1 MRFRY
6 LSVPIAALCL
16 HATIIA
22 RPVLAQNAPPKNA
35 LITAVQDNQQILLGI
50 GADSGAVPGAVYG
63 IVRDG
68 RIRARVQV
76 LAVRPDESTA
86 RIIEAEEDFIVSVG
100 DSGQFIS
107 VQDIIAPTPIE
118 APPVVE
124 TPIET
129 PTVVE
134 TPMVETP
141 VETPMVETP
150 VIIVP
155 PTETVTGTV
164 IPATVTGTPLQ
175 SMIVTA
181 VDENRVTFG
190 AGADRGVTTNTK
202 IPLTRNGEIIGIA
215 RIQIVEE
222 NQSRGEIVWTDP
234 TAVAI
239 QVGDNGSLMAMAVPT
254 MPGAGI
260 TDGSVVVIDTTGN
273 NGGGKSAPIPTAP
286 IRYETGASNA
296 VVPFNTPTY
305 ELLASLA
312 TSKLITQ
319 YPAQMFRDDGVRQHR
334 SAEDLTLSRAEIA
347 GLVKQAITNA
357 DDRDELSGKERAALQ
372 ILTREYRPELSI
384 LGVSFESL
392 QEMSRGKGFTFGI
405 SGQTRLSGVF
415 GDTDNVLEPFSERQ
429 GGRRSRSGFDTR
441 TDIFGTSGDKFK
453 FFAQIDGGSD
463 ARRGSNDN
471 NFEVRRAFV
480 DYDANKLLRGLSLRA
495 GRDEIWWGPG
505 HFGTLLLGDTAG
517 PLNTLQTSFKRGS
530 YQLDSLYAPL
540 DTGPLGGRRSLYGH
554 NLHARIGKQTRI
566 GLAETLLLP
575 KDTLDPIAFVSTFSP
590 IPLFTTE
597 RLRHRN
603 TAQDNGN
610 SLVQAYIEHSVA
622 RGVRGWGELLV
633 DDIGVNTNNLTRNRI
648 GTLLGMHLFTPRD
661 PARLGAFVEYANL
674 QGRTYLA
681 LQNLSDSDYFYR
693 NRPLG
698 YPVAPPQNSL
708 QGGAE
713 SLRLEGYWR
722 IQPKLRIG
730 GGIEF
735 ADLGSEQTNLS
746 RQQTLRLRAAYDF
759 SRNFTLVGRLQRVST
774 DRVGGVINNNLKQNL
789 LQVELVRSF

>member
-6 LSVPIAALCL
+6 LSLPIAAVCL
-16 HATIIA
+16 HATIAA
-22 RPVLAQNAPPKNA
+22 RPVWAQNEPPKSA
-35 LITAVQDNQQILLGI
+35 LITAVQDTQILLGI
-50 GADSGAVPGAVYG
+50 GANDGAVRGAIYG
-63 IVRDG
+63 IVRNG
-68 RIRARVQV
+68 RVQARVQV
-76 LAVRPDESTA
+76 LEVRPDESTA
-86 RIIEAEEDFIVSVG
+86 RIIEADDDFIVSVG
-100 DSGQFIS
+100 DSGQFIA
-107 VQDIIAPTPIE
+107 VQDVVAP
-118 APPVVE
+118 
-124 TPIET
+124 
-129 PTVVE
+129 
-134 TPMVETP
+134 TP
-141 VETPMVETP
+141 VETPPVVVPPIETPPVVTPPVETP
-150 VIIVP
+150 MTETPVTVVP
-155 PTETVTGTV
+155 PT
-164 IPATVTGTPLQ
+164 ATVTGTSVPATVSAQPMQ

-181 VDENRVTFG
+181 IDDNRVTFG
-190 AGADRGVTTNTK
+190 AGADRGVSTNTK
-202 IPLTRNGEIIGIA
+202 IPITRNGEIIGIA

-234 TAVAI
+234 TAGTI
-239 QVGDNGSLMAMAVPT
+239 QVGDNGTLMAPT
-254 MPGAGI
+254 APVAGSNI
-260 TDGSVVVIDTTGN
+260 GPIVIDTTGN
-273 NGGGKSAPIPTAP
+273 NNGGAFGPIPTAP
-286 IRYETGASNA
+286 IKYETGASNA

-312 TSKLITQ
+312 SSKLITQ
-319 YPAQMFRDDGVRQHR
+319 YPAQMFHDDGVRQHR

-347 GLVKQAITNA
+347 ALVKQAINNA
-357 DDRDELSGKERAALQ
+357 DAREQLSGKERASLQ
-372 ILTREYRPELSI
+372 ILTREYRPELQT
-384 LGVSFESL
+384 LGVPSDDLSTL
-392 QEMSRGKGFTFGI
+392 SQGSGFTFGI

-415 GDTDNVLEPFSERQ
+415 GDTDNVIEPFSERQ
-429 GGRRSRSGFDTR
+429 GGRRSRSGFDTG
-441 TDIFGTSGDKFK
+441 TNIFGTSGDKLG

-463 ARRGSNDN
+463 ARKGSNDN

-480 DYDANKLLRGLSLRA
+480 DYNASKLLRGLSLRA
-495 GRDEIWWGPG
+495 GRDEVWWGPG

-517 PLNTLQTSFKRGS
+517 PLNSLQTSFKRGS

-554 NLHARIGKQTRI
+554 NLQVRIGKQTRLGI
-566 GLAETLLLP
+566 AETLFLP
-575 KDTLDPIAFVSTFSP
+575 KDTLDPIAFLSTFSP

-597 RLRHRN
+597 RLRKRN

-633 DDIGVNTNNLTRNRI
+633 DDIGVNTNNLLRNRI
-648 GTLLGMHLFTPRD
+648 GTLLGFHLFTPRD

-693 NRPLG
+693 SRPLG
-698 YPVAPPQNSL
+698 YPVAPPQDSL

-713 SLRLEGYWR
+713 SLRLEAYWR
-722 IQPKLRIG
+722 IKPKLRIG

-759 SRNFTLVGRLQRVST
+759 SRSLTLVGRLQRVAT
-774 DRVGGVINNNLKQNL
+774 DRVGGVVNNNSKQNL
-789 LQVELVRSF
+789 FQIELVRSF